1 MTDGFSP
8 ADIEFA
14 GRKASQS
21 ALENAVDA
29 AGRGGAAEP
38 EGPFMD
44 DYTAAIAG
52 TRATVSAQVAADFL
66 EDIETVG
73 RL

>member
-1 MTDGFSP
+1 MAVSLGL
-8 ADIEFA
+8 ALGNGVA
-14 GRKASQS
+14 GRP
-21 ALENAVDA
+21 
-29 AGRGGAAEP
+29 RHGADEP
-38 EGPFMD
+38 AGPFMD

-52 TRATVSAQVAADFL
+52 TRATVSAEVTADFL